1 MGSFYSSCSIT
12 SMTLK
17 HQNVARFLLV
27 PSLYTHG
34 YDSRDALKEKGLL
47 VSNEGALAI
56 FSPFGFAIRGKYD
69 DYGDLKEIER
79 DFNVEALE
87 KFFNIPIEEILSA
100 AQDDRWYTLGIDKPL
115 ENKNNL
121 KAAKETLDSLVEKY
135 EKNDKP
141 SSRNKISKAISEIK
155 DKIRA
160 LEDEVAYDDGP
171 YGIASWG
178 LKGDPQNIEI
188 LRLLTFSDIR
198 GEIYDEL
205 GKKVNR
211 DTYWDEITK
220 KRNKDYFAK
229 LDLRVRIRKYM
240 SECRTDGRY
249 NKIYVS
255 EEDFK
260 VFKKFVP
267 DLEKDDITA
276 LDFMTLSWKKP
287 EGFLR
292 NNQYNFMD
300 LLNYG
305 VEAKEQYM
313 ELQNAVINIGKLNK
327 CLMPSAYGRQEDN
340 YKYLMKINNL
350 ANQLMLDDL
359 EDEED

>member
-1 MGSFYSSCSIT
+1 
-12 SMTLK
+12 MTLK
-17 HQNVARFLLV
+17 YQNVARFLLV
-27 PSLYTHG
+27 PSMKGYG
-34 YDSRDALKEKGLL
+34 YDSRDRLKEKGLL
-47 VSNEGALAI
+47 VSNDGALAI
-56 FSPFGFAIRGKYD
+56 FSPFGFAIRGYYD
-69 DYGDLKEIER
+69 DYGNLKDIKR

-87 KFFNIPIEEILSA
+87 KFFNIPIEEVLSA
-100 AQDDRWYTLGIDKPL
+100 AQDDRWYTLGIEKPL

-121 KAAKETLDSLVEKY
+121 KAAKETLDSLEEKY

-141 SSRNKISKAISEIK
+141 STRNKMSKAIRELK
-155 DKIRA
+155 AKIRA
-160 LEDEVAYDDGP
+160 LKDKVAYDEGP
-171 YGIASWG
+171 HGIESWA
-178 LKGDPQNIEI
+178 LKGDINNIEI
-188 LRLLTFSDIR
+188 LRLLTFTDIR

-205 GKKVNR
+205 GKKVKR
-211 DTYWDEITK
+211 DSYWDEIAK

-229 LDLRVRIRKYM
+229 LDLRVRIKKYI
-240 SECRTDGRY
+240 SECRTDGRN

-267 DLEKDDITA
+267 ALEKDDITP
-276 LDFMTLSWKKP
+276 LNFITLSWEKP

-292 NNQYNFMD
+292 NNQHNFMD

-305 VEAKEQYM
+305 LEVKEEYM
-313 ELQNAVINIGKLNK
+313 ELQNAVINISKLNK
-327 CLMPSAYGRQEDN
+327 CLMPSACGRQEDN